1 MYYLLKNGAIWMAI
15 FTCSFITFMV
25 LFLILHVESLW
36 NSVLYKEAYKVWNKH
51 LLKFV
56 LKIKH

>member
-1 MYYLLKNGAIWMAI
+1 MNGNIYLL
-15 FTCSFITFMV
+15 SFITFMV

>member
-1 MYYLLKNGAIWMAI
+1 MNGNIYLL
-15 FTCSFITFMV
+15 SFITFMV
-25 LFLILHVESLW
+25 LFLTLHIESIW
-36 NSVLYKEAYKVWNKH
+36 NLFLYKEACKVWNKH